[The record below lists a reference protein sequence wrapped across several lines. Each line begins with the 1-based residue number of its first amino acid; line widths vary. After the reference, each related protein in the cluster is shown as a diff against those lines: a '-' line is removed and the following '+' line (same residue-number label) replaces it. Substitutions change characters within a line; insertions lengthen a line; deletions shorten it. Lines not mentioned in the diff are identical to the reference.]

1 MIFTIIVV
9 GLFVFKA
16 PDYAWLSVPI
26 CFFYLVLKHTIKD
39 RIASDRKDKHDDVPY
54 TEYDE
59 FDWWQDNQGL

>member
-16 PDYAWLSVPI
+16 PALTWLSFPI
-26 CFFYLVLKHTIKD
+26 CFAYLAIKSAIKKN
-39 RIASDRKDKHDDVPY
+39 RSKR
-54 TEYDE
+54 TYDE